1 MSTAERHRPPWDAGL
16 QNERT
21 RLAWQRTTLSGLTCS
36 LLVARLL
43 APTSLVL
50 AIGIGLA
57 AVVSSAALGWF
68 SMKRYTDLHLAL
80 HRGTTLVATRA
91 QLVVT
96 VLVTVTAVGAL
107 VYLAV
112 LEN

>member
-1 MSTAERHRPPWDAGL
+1 MSIAERRRPPWDSGL

-43 APTSLVL
+43 ATDSLAL
-50 AIGIGLA
+50 AIAVGLS

-68 SMKRYTDLHLAL
+68 TTRRYTENHLAL
-80 HRGTTLVATRA
+80 HRRQAIDATRA

-96 VLVTVTAVGAL
+96 MLVVVTALAAL
-107 VYLAV
+107 VYVAL
-112 LEN
+112 L